1 MFKYFNPI
9 WIIKNFLQPSLG
21 PEVLIPAA
29 IGAVGSAA
37 MGKSPVTG
45 ALLGGATGGLLG
57 GAGGNLFSGFKSAL
71 PSAAPSLGSGG
82 YAALGQAG
90 GAGIGGA
97 STGITINPI
106 LNSVDDVMP
115 IDKITSSYIDD
126 MASQG
131 FSGTTFPANN
141 QIAFKDFYAPAN
153 LADDSLSFGAPLSSS
168 NQMFTNNLTSQFAS
182 TPNPL
187 TIDPRRMV
195 VDTPLTLGER
205 ISDFG
210 SNIIPNTASYI
221 QQNPMVALGGG
232 QSLLNIRQQNQMI
245 DQQKLRDA
253 MAKAPPIRQGQTG
266 PMAGNL
272 LQVRRIG

>member
-57 GAGGNLFSGFKSAL
+57 GSGGNLFSGFKSAL
-71 PSAAPSLGSGG
+71 PSATGTGVQLAPTVANTVDDL
-82 YAALGQAG
+82 ALNTALPTNVIG
-90 GAGIGGA
+90 GAGQGINISPYLNVADDGLGFAASGA
-97 STGITINPI
+97 PATGIP
-106 LNSVDDVMP
+106 
-115 IDKITSSYIDD
+115 
-126 MASQG
+126 
-131 FSGTTFPANN
+131 
-141 QIAFKDFYAPAN
+141 
-153 LADDSLSFGAPLSSS
+153 LSFS
-168 NQMFTNNLTSQFAS
+168 S

-187 TIDPRRMV
+187 ALDPRRMV
-195 VDTPLTLGER
+195 VDTPLTLGEKV
-205 ISDFG
+205 SEFG
-210 SNIIPNTASYI
+210 SNIIPNTVSYA
-221 QQNPMVALGGG
+221 QQNPMMLLGGG
-232 QSLLNIRQQNQMI
+232 QSLLNIKQQNEMA
-245 DQQKLRDA
+245 DQQRLRNA
-253 MAKAPPIRQGQTG
+253 IASAPPIRQGQSG

>member
-82 YAALGQAG
+82 YAALGQTGTSALG
-90 GAGIGGA
+90 GAATGGINFTGIGSGLGGTA
-97 STGITINPI
+97 GLPVGGQGINIAPYLNVADDGLGFAAAGVPSTGI
-106 LNSVDDVMP
+106 
-115 IDKITSSYIDD
+115 
-126 MASQG
+126 
-131 FSGTTFPANN
+131 
-141 QIAFKDFYAPAN
+141 
-153 LADDSLSFGAPLSSS
+153 PLSAS
-168 NQMFTNNLTSQFAS
+168 NALVTD
-182 TPNPL
+182 PNVL
-187 TIDPRRMV
+187 ALDPRRMA
-195 VDTPLTLGER
+195 VDTPLTFGER
-205 ISDFG
+205 LSDLG
-210 SNIIPNTASYI
+210 SNTMSYA
-221 QQNPMVALGGG
+221 QQNPMTVLGGG
-232 QSLLNIRQQNQMI
+232 QSLLNIRQQNEMAN
-245 DQQKLRDA
+245 QQRLRNA
-253 MAKAPPIRQGQTG
+253 IASAPPIREGQAG

>member
-71 PSAAPSLGSGG
+71 PSATGTGVQLAPTVANTVDDL
-82 YAALGQAG
+82 ALNTALPTNVIG
-90 GAGIGGA
+90 GAGQGINISPYLNVADDGLGFAASGA
-97 STGITINPI
+97 PATGIP
-106 LNSVDDVMP
+106 
-115 IDKITSSYIDD
+115 
-126 MASQG
+126 
-131 FSGTTFPANN
+131 
-141 QIAFKDFYAPAN
+141 
-153 LADDSLSFGAPLSSS
+153 LSFS
-168 NQMFTNNLTSQFAS
+168 S

-187 TIDPRRMV
+187 ALDPRRMV
-195 VDTPLTLGER
+195 VDTPLTLGEKV
-205 ISDFG
+205 SEFG
-210 SNIIPNTASYI
+210 SNIIPNTVSYA
-221 QQNPMVALGGG
+221 QQNPMMLLGGG
-232 QSLLNIRQQNQMI
+232 QSLLNIRQQNEMA
-245 DQQKLRDA
+245 DQQRLRNA
-253 MAKAPPIRQGQTG
+253 IASAPPIRQGQSG

>member
-9 WIIKNFLQPSLG
+9 WIINHFLQPSLG
-21 PEVLIPAA
+21 PEILVPAA

-45 ALLGGATGGLLG
+45 ALLGGATGGLFG

-71 PSAAPSLGSGG
+71 PSATGTGVQLAPTVANTVDDLALNSLDDIAFNTS
-82 YAALGQAG
+82 LPTNVVG
-90 GAGIGGA
+90 GAGQGINISPYLNVADDGLGFAASGA
-97 STGITINPI
+97 PATGIP
-106 LNSVDDVMP
+106 
-115 IDKITSSYIDD
+115 
-126 MASQG
+126 
-131 FSGTTFPANN
+131 FSFP
-141 QIAFKDFYAPAN
+141 
-153 LADDSLSFGAPLSSS
+153 
-168 NQMFTNNLTSQFAS
+168 S

-205 ISDFG
+205 VSDFG
-210 SNIIPNTASYI
+210 SNIIPNATSYV
-221 QQNPMVALGGG
+221 QQNPMVALGGA
-232 QSLLNIRQQNQMI
+232 QSLLDIRQRNQMI
-245 DQQKLRDA
+245 DEQKLRNA
-253 MAKAPPIRQGQTG
+253 AASVPPIRQGQSG

>member
-71 PSAAPSLGSGG
+71 PSATGTGVQLAPTVANTVDDL
-82 YAALGQAG
+82 ALNTALPTNVIG
-90 GAGIGGA
+90 GAGQGINISPYLNVADDGLGFAASGA
-97 STGITINPI
+97 PATGIP
-106 LNSVDDVMP
+106 
-115 IDKITSSYIDD
+115 
-126 MASQG
+126 
-131 FSGTTFPANN
+131 
-141 QIAFKDFYAPAN
+141 
-153 LADDSLSFGAPLSSS
+153 LSFS
-168 NQMFTNNLTSQFAS
+168 S

-187 TIDPRRMV
+187 ALDPRRMV
-195 VDTPLTLGER
+195 VDTPLTLGEKV
-205 ISDFG
+205 SEFG
-210 SNIIPNTASYI
+210 SNIIPNTVSYA
-221 QQNPMVALGGG
+221 QQNPMMLLGGG
-232 QSLLNIRQQNQMI
+232 QSLLNIKQQNEMA
-245 DQQKLRDA
+245 DQQRLRNA
-253 MAKAPPIRQGQTG
+253 IASAPPIRQGQSG

>member
-1 MFKYFNPI
+1 MFKYFNPV

-21 PEVLIPAA
+21 PEILIPAA

-45 ALLGGATGGLLG
+45 ALLGGATGGILG
-57 GAGGNLFSGFKSAL
+57 GAGGASGLFSGFKGAL

-82 YAALGQAG
+82 YAALGQTGTSALG
-90 GAGIGGA
+90 GIKIQPVLNKTVNSLDDFIA
-97 STGITINPI
+97 NPN
-106 LNSVDDVMP
+106 L
-115 IDKITSSYIDD
+115 IDD

-131 FSGTTFPANN
+131 FSGTTLPANN
-141 QIAFKDFYAPAN
+141 QIAFKDFYPPAN
-153 LADDSLSFGAPLSSS
+153 ITDDGLSFGAPLSSS

-187 TIDPRRMV
+187 ALDPRRMV
-195 VDTPLTLGER
+195 VDTPLTFGER
-205 ISDFG
+205 LSDF
-210 SNIIPNTASYI
+210 SSSVVPNTVSYV

-232 QSLLNIRQQNQMI
+232 QSLLNIRQQNEAQAE
-245 DQQKLRDA
+245 QRLRNA
-253 MAKAPPIRQGQTG
+253 MASAPPIRQGQAG
-266 PMAGNL
+266 PMTGNL

>member
-21 PEVLIPAA
+21 PEILVPAA

-71 PSAAPSLGSGG
+71 PSATGTGVQLAPTVANTVDDL
-82 YAALGQAG
+82 ALNTALPTNVIG
-90 GAGIGGA
+90 GAGQGINISPYLNVADDGLGFAASGA
-97 STGITINPI
+97 PATGIP
-106 LNSVDDVMP
+106 
-115 IDKITSSYIDD
+115 
-126 MASQG
+126 
-131 FSGTTFPANN
+131 FSFP
-141 QIAFKDFYAPAN
+141 
-153 LADDSLSFGAPLSSS
+153 
-168 NQMFTNNLTSQFAS
+168 S

-187 TIDPRRMV
+187 ALDPRRMV
-195 VDTPLTLGER
+195 VDTPLTLGEKV
-205 ISDFG
+205 SEFG
-210 SNIIPNTASYI
+210 SNIIPNTVSYA
-221 QQNPMVALGGG
+221 QQNPMMLLGGG
-232 QSLLNIRQQNQMI
+232 QSPLNIRQQNEMA
-245 DQQKLRDA
+245 DQQRLRNA
-253 MAKAPPIRQGQTG
+253 IASAPPIRQGQSG

>member
-71 PSAAPSLGSGG
+71 PSATGTGVQLAPTVANTVDDL
-82 YAALGQAG
+82 ALNTALPTNVIG
-90 GAGIGGA
+90 GAGQGINISPYLNVADDGLGFAASGA
-97 STGITINPI
+97 PATGIP
-106 LNSVDDVMP
+106 
-115 IDKITSSYIDD
+115 
-126 MASQG
+126 
-131 FSGTTFPANN
+131 
-141 QIAFKDFYAPAN
+141 
-153 LADDSLSFGAPLSSS
+153 LSFS
-168 NQMFTNNLTSQFAS
+168 S

-187 TIDPRRMV
+187 ALDPRRMV
-195 VDTPLTLGER
+195 VDTPLTLGEKV
-205 ISDFG
+205 SEFG
-210 SNIIPNTASYI
+210 SNIIPNTVSYA
-221 QQNPMVALGGG
+221 QQNPMMVLGGG
-232 QSLLNIRQQNQMI
+232 QSLLNIRQQNEMAN
-245 DQQKLRDA
+245 QQRLRNA
-253 MAKAPPIRQGQTG
+253 IASAPPIRQGQSG